1 MLSMLGTFLTNK
13 LKKVCCLQV
22 LKNNLL
28 VSSLFLDT
36 HVGYRVM
43 WESANE
49 YKMVKNNETIS
60 RP

>member
-1 MLSMLGTFLTNK
+1 MFGTFLVYE

-22 LKNNLL
+22 FKNNLF
-28 VSSLFLDT
+28 VSSLCLDT
-36 HVGYRVM
+36 HVGCWVM

-49 YKMVKNNETIS
+49 YKMVKSNETIS